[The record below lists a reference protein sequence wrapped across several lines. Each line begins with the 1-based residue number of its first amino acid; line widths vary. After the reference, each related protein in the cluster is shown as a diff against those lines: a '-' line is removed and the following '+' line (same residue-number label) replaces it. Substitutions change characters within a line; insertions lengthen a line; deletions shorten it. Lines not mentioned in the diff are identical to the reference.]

1 MSVAPVALVFVSH
14 SAQVADGLVAIAE
27 QMAPDV
33 LIVAAGGI
41 GEGRIGTS
49 YERVETAALEA
60 LGVPGVDGVVMLT
73 DLGSATLTAAAV
85 LDGVDD
91 PRVVLAEGP
100 FVEGAVAAAVA
111 AQTGGDLTA
120 VRAAVRA
127 AGLEFARLAAERPR
141 SAVRPAEAGV
151 PVALV
156 PVSAGAPTAGDAAV
170 GNAAAG
176 GAAAGGEGAAD
187 AEGVEVRTVVL
198 RNRLGLHARP
208 AALLAR
214 AVSIH
219 DAVVTLNGVPA
230 RSVLELMALGLEGG
244 VPLHLAAAGPD
255 AQRALDAVEALV
267 NGGFGE
273 D

>member
-14 SAQVADGLVAIAE
+14 SAQVAEGLVAIAE

-33 LIVAAGGI
+33 IIVAAGGI

-49 YERVETAALEA
+49 YERVESAALEA

-91 PRVVLAEGP
+91 PRLVLAEGP

-120 VRAAVRA
+120 VRAAVRG

-151 PVALV
+151 PVSVVLG
-156 PVSAGAPTAGDAAV
+156 PVSAGTP
-170 GNAAAG
+170 AAG
-176 GAAAGGEGAAD
+176 GPGAGEPAARGDGAAD

-214 AVSIH
+214 AVSVH

>member
-60 LGVPGVDGVVMLT
+60 LGVPGVDGVVILT

-111 AQTGGDLTA
+111 AQTGGDLAA

-127 AGLEFARLAAERPR
+127 AGLEFARLAADRPR

-156 PVSAGAPTAGDAAV
+156 PVSAGAPTAG
-170 GNAAAG
+170 NATAG
-176 GAAAGGEGAAD
+176 GAAAGGEGAAE

>member
-156 PVSAGAPTAGDAAV
+156 PVSAGVPTAGDAA
-170 GNAAAG
+170 AG
-176 GAAAGGEGAAD
+176 GGAAGGEGAAD

>member
-14 SAQVADGLVAIAE
+14 SAQVAEGLVAIAE

-33 LIVAAGGI
+33 VIVAAGGI

-49 YERVETAALEA
+49 YERVESAALEA
-60 LGVPGVDGVVMLT
+60 LGVPGVDGAVMLT

-91 PRVVLAEGP
+91 PRLTLAEGP

-111 AQTGGDLTA
+111 AQTGGDLAA
-120 VRAAVRA
+120 VRGAVRA
-127 AGLEFARLAAERPR
+127 AGAEFARLAAERPR
-141 SAVRPAEAGV
+141 SAARPAEEGRAVPAAVMPVPGGV
-151 PVALV
+151 LPE
-156 PVSAGAPTAGDAAV
+156 AGAPTTA
-170 GNAAAG
+170 
-176 GAAAGGEGAAD
+176 
-187 AEGVEVRTVVL
+187 AEGVEIRTVVL

-273 D
+273 E

>member
-14 SAQVADGLVAIAE
+14 SAQVAEGLVAIAE

-33 LIVAAGGI
+33 FIVAAGGI

-49 YERVETAALEA
+49 YERVESGALEA

-85 LDGVDD
+85 LDGVEDS
-91 PRVVLAEGP
+91 RLILAEGP

-111 AQTGGDLTA
+111 AQTGGDLAA
-120 VRAAVRA
+120 VRAAVRG
-127 AGLEFARLAAERPR
+127 AGLEFARLAAERTR
-141 SAVRPAEAGV
+141 SAARPAEEGV
-151 PVALV
+151 PAPVALV
-156 PVSAGAPTAGDAAV
+156 PVSAGSAASV
-170 GNAAAG
+170 
-176 GAAAGGEGAAD
+176 EGAVEAD
-187 AEGVEVRTVVL
+187 GAEIRTVVL

-214 AVSIH
+214 AVSVH
-219 DAVVTLNGVPA
+219 NAEVTLNGVPA

-255 AQRALDAVEALV
+255 AQRALDAVEALI